1 MKSEIIRTLKIAALA
16 ISGAAILSCTNL
28 DEVNERLDSLESRIQ
43 ALETQLPTLNNNVTA
58 LTQIANSGIIN
69 GIKPTEEGDGYVIT
83 TVDGETY
90 TLRQGSIGN
99 TPLMSIDED
108 GYWIVSYD
116 NGANYERITVGG
128 QPVAAAGMTP
138 KFQVGTEGQWQISYD
153 GGKVFE
159 DVKDTEGNTVT
170 AVGEGSDFF
179 QDLTYA
185 DGVLHI
191 TLADGQELDVTVV
204 PDFSCVIA
212 GVDYNTPEM
221 FEYGATKHYSVN
233 IKGVAEA
240 IVSAPAG
247 WTAVLEG
254 TEPTAQL
261 TVTAPEAET
270 KISADTR
277 TDVSILA
284 VSSKGYSAITKM
296 KVGLSAEPV
305 PANPVA
311 SIQPVSDA
319 TTASS
324 LSFTVTPNADA
335 TSWKYMLLKADA
347 AAPATDADF
356 ADATEQ
362 TGTQT
367 LNLTAT
373 ADGTALAGNT
383 EYAIYVLPINT
394 KDGEMTY
401 GAIASAKATTAMPS
415 YDTYYAMYE
424 AGLDITIAGRTYNK
438 ETYGEAELVAGAASI
453 NSNKDADGNPI
464 NIVWFVEPDAT
475 LTIDTDDA
483 DSKDKGIAKLI
494 IIGNEPE
501 QRSKLNLNSQI
512 ALNQGEGNTNGT
524 FVTYNLD
531 IDATQTGNYIL
542 AQNRDGAYGYVGI
555 IDCSLAMPSGKPMSF
570 ITSNTRSFAEFVIED
585 SEIEIPSTKQ
595 LLFFS
600 LGTSVAEYGTI
611 SFKNNIIYSEGGIA
625 DFRIINRSNDET
637 GISLDNFIFENN
649 TIINLWSTTNGCTR
663 YKTLDNISVT
673 RNIFWTDKTTANMCF
688 FRPSDTSGS
697 GPYTGNP
704 TGTILDENI
713 VYKNGETTNWQ
724 WLFGGMNRI
733 NKDGFSACN
742 EITAVETNPLQ
753 KVDFSNAI
761 FTPIAEYSSY
771 GAQRD

>member
-1 MKSEIIRTLKIAALA
+1 MKSEFIRTLKIAALA

-28 DEVNERLDSLESRIQ
+28 DEVNDRLDSLESRIQ

-138 KFQVGTEGQWQISYD
+138 KFQVGAEGQWQISYD

-185 DGVLHI
+185 DGILHI

-221 FEYGATKHYSVN
+221 FEYGATKHYNVD

-284 VSSKGYSAITKM
+284 VSSKGYSAITKL

-311 SIQPVSDA
+311 RIQPLSDA

-324 LSFTVTPNADA
+324 LSFTVTPNPDA

-347 AAPATDADF
+347 AAPATYADF

-394 KDGEMTY
+394 KGEEVTY

-438 ETYGEAELVAGAASI
+438 ETYGTATLVTAENSEITAIKTGEIAGTAVYFI
-453 NSNKDADGNPI
+453 
-464 NIVWFVEPDAT
+464 EPDIQAT
-475 LTIDTDDA
+475 FAVTSGIDRM
-483 DSKDKGIAKLI
+483 L
-494 IIGNEPE
+494 IIGNDPDR
-501 QRSKLNLNSQI
+501 RSTLKVNNRIS
-512 ALNQGEGNTNGT
+512 LNQGSDGVGGT
-524 FVTYNLD
+524 FVCSNIHLD
-531 IDATQTGNYIL
+531 LTGFNNYHMYMT
-542 AQNRDGAYGYVGI
+542 ANGSYDYVGFS
-555 IDCSLAMPSGKPMSF
+555 DCGFTLTNYAMFGGFNINRKFNEIVFDGCDFNLSGL
-570 ITSNTRSFAEFVIED
+570 TAQT
-585 SEIEIPSTKQ
+585 T
-595 LLFFS
+595 LLNP
-600 LGTSVAEYGTI
+600 GSVAAYFGTI
-611 SFKNNIIYSEGGIA
+611 SFTNNIVYSTDAEGKT
-625 DFRIINRSNDET
+625 DFRIFLGGSSSVEKIILRNNSFINIWHGSGSAT
-637 GISLDNFIFENN
+637 PAYIG
-649 TIINLWSTTNGCTR
+649 
-663 YKTLDNISVT
+663 YKTLGTVDVQYNLV
-673 RNIFWTDKTTANMCF
+673 WTDKTFGNNF
-688 FRPSDTSGS
+688 SLFRFGTD
-697 GPYTGNP
+697 GNYP
-704 TGTILDENI
+704 AGDICRDNI
-713 VYKNGETTNWQ
+713 IYHPNTDKNI
-724 WLFGGMNRI
+724 WLFFDSIDKVIEAGFEGAEEFVNLETDPFAGGEFNI
-733 NKDGFSACN
+733 G
-742 EITAVETNPLQ
+742 TETFIPG
-753 KVDFSNAI
+753 
-761 FTPIAEYSSY
+761 PEYSSY

>member
-1 MKSEIIRTLKIAALA
+1 MKSEFIRTLKIAALA

-28 DEVNERLDSLESRIQ
+28 DEVNDRLDSLESRIQ

-138 KFQVGTEGQWQISYD
+138 KFQVGAEGQWQISYD

-185 DGVLHI
+185 DGILHI

-221 FEYGATKHYSVN
+221 FEYGATKYYYVD

-311 SIQPVSDA
+311 IIQPVSDA

-394 KDGEMTY
+394 KGEEVTY

-424 AGLDITIAGRTYNK
+424 AGLDITIAGNLNLSVDRLNFEGDVKINGTLNYNADAVISGDYDAAATSTYEVVEPSPAAVIAATIYSK
-438 ETYGEAELVAGAASI
+438 LLSIAGLFIVTIVFLALFPSLYQQLVAKSTTQRFGFHLTAGLVALVAVPLVSLFAFCTIAA
-453 NSNKDADGNPI
+453 APLAV
-464 NIVWFVEPDAT
+464 IVMVAYAI
-475 LTIDTDDA
+475 L
-483 DSKDKGIAKLI
+483 
-494 IIGNEPE
+494 
-501 QRSKLNLNSQI
+501 
-512 ALNQGEGNTNGT
+512 
-524 FVTYNLD
+524 VY
-531 IDATQTGNYIL
+531 L
-542 AQNRDGAYGYVGI
+542 AQGITGTWLGHLITAQLFKRPTNRFIEALVGI
-555 IDCSLAMPSGKPMSF
+555 VLLGLASLIPFLGW
-570 ITSNTRSFAEFVIED
+570 ITGFLA
-585 SEIEIPSTKQ
+585 
-595 LLFFS
+595 LLFGLGFIAQAGFLRHFKS
-600 LGTSVAEYGTI
+600 L
-611 SFKNNIIYSEGGIA
+611 K
-625 DFRIINRSNDET
+625 
-637 GISLDNFIFENN
+637 
-649 TIINLWSTTNGCTR
+649 
-663 YKTLDNISVT
+663 
-673 RNIFWTDKTTANMCF
+673 
-688 FRPSDTSGS
+688 
-697 GPYTGNP
+697 
-704 TGTILDENI
+704 
-713 VYKNGETTNWQ
+713 
-724 WLFGGMNRI
+724 
-733 NKDGFSACN
+733 SASP
-742 EITAVETNPLQ
+742 A
-753 KVDFSNAI
+753 KSAK
-761 FTPIAEYSSY
+761 A
-771 GAQRD
+771 AK

>member
-1 MKSEIIRTLKIAALA
+1 MKSEFIRTLKIAALA

-28 DEVNERLDSLESRIQ
+28 DEVNDRLDSLESRIQ

-138 KFQVGTEGQWQISYD
+138 KFQVGAEGQWQISYD

-185 DGVLHI
+185 DGILHI

-221 FEYGATKHYSVN
+221 FEYGATKHYNVD

-311 SIQPVSDA
+311 RIQPVSDA

-356 ADATEQ
+356 TDATEQ

-394 KDGEMTY
+394 KGEEVTY

-438 ETYGEAELVAGAASI
+438 ETYGEAVHITSANPEISKITADETSGYAIYFIDQDANAVYSNASAA
-453 NSNKDADGNPI
+453 
-464 NIVWFVEPDAT
+464 
-475 LTIDTDDA
+475 
-483 DSKDKGIAKLI
+483 AKLI
-494 IIGNEPE
+494 FIGNSTDGQSPLKVTR
-501 QRSKLNLNSQI
+501 QINLNDQTV
-512 ALNQGEGNTNGT
+512 GNGI
-524 FVTYNLD
+524 FMCYNLD
-531 IDATQTGNYIL
+531 IDGTETKNSSGANSYL
-542 AQNRDGAYGYVGI
+542 VAQNGNTAFGYCAYIGCHI
-555 IDCSLAMPSGKPMSF
+555 ITVTGQPMSF
-570 ITSNTRSFAEFVIED
+570 ISPNNRSFNEFVMED
-585 SEIEIPSTKQ
+585 CVYEFAAAGKSSNKFVLSASSSTATYN
-595 LLFFS
+595 S
-600 LGTSVAEYGTI
+600 IT
-611 SFKNNIIYSEGGIA
+611 FKNNIFYCSSSEQ
-625 DFRIINRSNDET
+625 
-637 GISLDNFIFENN
+637 NFKLFNGNNATIGNVILENN
-649 TIINLWSTTNGCTR
+649 SFINLDTNTTFAIYANTVGTV
-663 YKTLDNISVT
+663 SVT
-673 RNIFWTDKTTANMCF
+673 KNLFWNDNTTIKDLGL
-688 FRPSDTSGS
+688 FRCTT
-697 GPYTGNP
+697 YP
-704 TGTILDENI
+704 TGTSCTDNI
-713 VYKNGETTNWQ
+713 EYTNAKTQIFYDGIGFEGAEEFINLETDPFAGGEFNIGT
-724 WLFGGMNRI
+724 
-733 NKDGFSACN
+733 
-742 EITAVETNPLQ
+742 ETFIPG
-753 KVDFSNAI
+753 
-761 FTPIAEYSSY
+761 PEYSSY